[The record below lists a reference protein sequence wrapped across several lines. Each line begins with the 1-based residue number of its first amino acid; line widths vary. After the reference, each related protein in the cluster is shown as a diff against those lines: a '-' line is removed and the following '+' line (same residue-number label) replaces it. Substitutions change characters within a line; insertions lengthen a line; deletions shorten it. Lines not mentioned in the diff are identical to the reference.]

1 MAINNPTPTKK
12 SSLDTAANIAIIVV
26 CALAAVVLVRQH
38 FFPPQAQGPAAM
50 EEAVKGE
57 KYAEL
62 KAVVPAGT
70 SRALVVAVQP
80 GCHYC
85 NDSMPFYKR
94 LIDERNQKGSAVKV
108 IAAVPASEKPED
120 AKKFASDE
128 SQKFATAG
136 TQPDSMVNIDFQA
149 IKVPGTP
156 TVLLVDNNGK
166 VLDVW
171 VGKLNSSREKEVL
184 KTL

>member
-1 MAINNPTPTKK
+1 MAINNPAPPKK
-12 SSLDTAANIAIIVV
+12 STLDTAANIAIIVV

-38 FFPPQAQGPAAM
+38 FFPPRQAADGMPQV
-50 EEAVKGE
+50 EKGE

-62 KAVVPAGT
+62 KAVVPAGA

-80 GCHYC
+80 GCHFC
-85 NDSMPFYKR
+85 NESMPFYKR
-94 LIDERNQKGSAVKV
+94 LIDERNQKGSQLKV
-108 IAAVPASEKPED
+108 VAAVPAPEKPEE
-120 AKKFASDE
+120 AQKLASDE
-128 SQKFATAG
+128 SQKFASAG
-136 TQPDSMVNIDFQA
+136 AQPDSMVNLDFRA

-156 TVLLVDNNGK
+156 TLLLVDNSGK

-171 VGKLNSSREKEVL
+171 VGKLDGRREKEVL